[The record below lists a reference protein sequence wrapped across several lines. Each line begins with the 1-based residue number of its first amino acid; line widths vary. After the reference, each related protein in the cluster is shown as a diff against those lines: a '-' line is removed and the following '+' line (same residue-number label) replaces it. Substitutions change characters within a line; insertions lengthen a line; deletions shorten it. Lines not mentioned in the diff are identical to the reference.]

1 MLKHRERLRRVMR
14 DVLLSPFAR
23 TTWLTFLLI
32 LVYAVALR
40 AGLLG

>member
-1 MLKHRERLRRVMR
+1 MLNDWKRLRRAIR
-14 DVLLSPFAR
+14 DALLSRFAR

-32 LVYAVALR
+32 LVYAVVLR

>member
-1 MLKHRERLRRVMR
+1 MLKDRKRLRRVLR
-14 DVLLSPFAR
+14 EALLSPFAR

-32 LVYAVALR
+32 LVYVVVLR